1 MIDDE
6 EREVAQTAMLTLRD
20 LAQLYLVEEN
30 DLEKPVQVDKVRQ
43 ELLALMKR
51 ILSNENYISKVDMS
65 RCLLEQA
72 FKIAQ
77 MLQVPDDDELCQL
90 LMALI

>member
-30 DLEKPVQVDKVRQ
+30 DLEKPAQLDKVR
-43 ELLALMKR
+43 
-51 ILSNENYISKVDMS
+51 
-65 RCLLEQA
+65 
-72 FKIAQ
+72 
-77 MLQVPDDDELCQL
+77 
-90 LMALI
+90 